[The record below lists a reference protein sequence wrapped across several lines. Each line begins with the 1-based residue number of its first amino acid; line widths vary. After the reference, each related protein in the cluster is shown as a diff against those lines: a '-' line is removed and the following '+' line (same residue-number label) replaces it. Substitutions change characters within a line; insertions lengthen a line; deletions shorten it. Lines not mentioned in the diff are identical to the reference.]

1 MTTSAASYKAALDK
15 LYQYL
20 QGYAPL
26 SKNEFRQMEPF
37 IEIREFEKKVKVIQ
51 EGEVER
57 YLNIIAW
64 GLARKYLPV
73 RNREITI
80 QLASEGHMI
89 HSELSFHYRVPSRA
103 IVETIEPTVFFSIS
117 YDSLE
122 QMYEQF
128 PGMERLGRLMTEDL
142 FIKKD
147 NRYFDQLN
155 KSTRERFLD
164 YVRSHPQ
171 MMQRVPQKHLA
182 SFLNIKP
189 ETFSRLKHL
198 MRSRPVKGAAAA
210 VRAWVD
216 EQLQADDQDGDL

>member
-1 MTTSAASYKAALDK
+1 M
-15 LYQYL
+15 
-20 QGYAPL
+20 
-26 SKNEFRQMEPF
+26 
-37 IEIREFEKKVKVIQ
+37 
-51 EGEVER
+51 ER

-103 IVETIEPTVFFSIS
+103 VVETIEPTVFFSIS

-122 QMYEQF
+122 QMYVQF

-171 MMQRVPQKHLA
+171 MMQRVPQKYIA

-198 MRSRPVKGAAAA
+198 MRSRPGKGK
-210 VRAWVD
+210 
-216 EQLQADDQDGDL
+216 G